1 MWFRLVYD
9 GLLPPKGDAD
19 EKETIRAVLRPQL
32 EELWTH
38 LPLVGEAATYL
49 TPDGEVSVLQRL
61 GQHVY
66 APLVCERLE
75 LLAELDIL
83 ILRPERPGRI
93 VTSSAD
99 IDNQLKTL
107 LDALS
112 IPSQAQAIS
121 LTAEPSTEAEPTY
134 TLLRDDKLVSRL
146 NVETDRLL
154 GSLDESNSVRVTIRV
169 SLRPR
174 RIIYANQLLI
184 A

>member
-1 MWFRLVYD
+1 MRFRLVYD
-9 GLLPPKGDAD
+9 GTLPAKGTAAQ
-19 EKETIRAVLRPQL
+19 KETIRAALHPQL
-32 EELWTH
+32 KELWTH
-38 LPLVGEAATYL
+38 LPLVGTADNYL
-49 TPDGEVSVLQRL
+49 TSTGEVSVLQRL

-83 ILRPERPGRI
+83 LLRPERPGRI
-93 VTSSAD
+93 VTGAAD

-112 IPSQAQAIS
+112 IPSQSQAIS
-121 LTAEPSTEAEPTY
+121 PTARPSTTAEPTY
-134 TLLRDDKLVSRL
+134 TLLSDDKLVSRL

-154 GSLDESNSVRVTIRV
+154 GPTTTDSVRLTIRV